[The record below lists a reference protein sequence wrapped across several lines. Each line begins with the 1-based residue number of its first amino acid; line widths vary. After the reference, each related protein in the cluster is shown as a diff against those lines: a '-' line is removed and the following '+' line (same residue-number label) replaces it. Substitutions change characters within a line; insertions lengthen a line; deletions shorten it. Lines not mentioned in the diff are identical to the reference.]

1 MTYHN
6 DEPPCRL
13 RPSLANRL
21 GPSPRLHERV
31 GPNDICRAPAGAL
44 QISLGEHCGGV
55 GYSRSSGHGRHKG
68 NAFAI
73 AEEYKRRRRAELSP
87 QEASRATMFTK
98 RINEPDHRP
107 SRRSFKKLEVL
118 CLCLYDL
125 SIHIYYMYVC

>member
-31 GPNDICRAPAGAL
+31 GRRYLIVQCVHHACPCKV
-44 QISLGEHCGGV
+44 HCGGV

-125 SIHIYYMYVC
+125 SMYVYYVC